1 MNKMTIRDIE
11 VSGKRVLVRVDFN
24 VPLDRKRAITDDS
37 RIQAAL
43 PTIRYLIDRGARV
56 ILISH
61 LGRPKGKVVGKL
73 RLNVIAQRLSQI
85 LGQQVGVAT
94 DCIGPEVE
102 NSVASLQSG
111 DVLLLENLRFHSDE
125 ETGSTSFAQALARLA
140 DVFVNDAF
148 GTSHRAHTSIVE
160 ITNYLPAVAGLLL
173 EKEIGSLGHI
183 LENPAHPFAA
193 LIGGAKISDKVGML
207 ENIISKVDYLLIGG
221 AMAAT
226 LLKAKFYE
234 VGQSLIEAEMLDT
247 AVRLMER
254 AARNGVRLLLP
265 VDVVIANEL
274 GAKAKAEVVSIENIP
289 KDKRIV
295 DIGPQTIRDFRKELR
310 RCQTVFWNGPM
321 GIYEMA
327 RFAKGTRAMVR
338 LLANLGAITIVGG
351 GSTAEVVTEMGL
363 VDKMTFISTGGG
375 ASLRF
380 LEGETLPGVEAL
392 LNKELAL
399 ESNLELIRSI
409 AKSSPSKIVLM
420 VIDGLGGLPNPETGK
435 TELETANTPNLD
447 KLAAKGVCGLSD
459 PVSLGVTPGSA
470 PAHLALFGY
479 NPVSF
484 NIGRGVLETLGIDF
498 DLQPDDIAARGNF
511 CSVDEMGL
519 VTDRRAGRISTER
532 CIELCQ
538 LLDRLVI
545 EGVKVFVC
553 PVREHRFIVVFRGDG
568 LTTDISDSDPQQT
581 GVAPM
586 VITAQSPEAEA
597 NRMASIASQF
607 IAQAKTTLAEHHP
620 ANMVLLR
627 GFSRQPYSP
636 TMGDIYKLKPAVI
649 ASYTMYRGLA
659 KSVGMKILETGTTI
673 EDEFATLKQNYAN
686 YDFFFIHIKGADL
699 AGEDGN
705 FDRKVRVI
713 EQVDKALPNLT
724 SLEPDVIVV
733 TGDHSTPAL
742 LKEHSWHPVPVL
754 LYSKW
759 CRPDKISVF
768 SESACGS
775 GGLGRFPATQIMP
788 LAMANALKLNKFG
801 A

>member
-11 VSGKRVLVRVDFN
+11 VSGKKVLVRVDFN
-24 VPLDRKRAITDDS
+24 VPLDRKRTITDDS

-61 LGRPKGKVVGKL
+61 LGRPRGKIVDKL
-73 RLNVIAQRLSQI
+73 RLNVVAQRLSQI
-85 LGQQVGVAT
+85 FGQQVGVAT

-140 DVFVNDAF
+140 DIFVNDAF

-173 EKEIGSLGHI
+173 EKEAEALSHI
-183 LENPAHPFAA
+183 LQNPGHPFAA

-226 LLKAKFYE
+226 FLKAKSYE

-247 AVRLMER
+247 AISLMEM
-254 AARNGVRLLLP
+254 AARNGVHLLLP

-274 GAKAKAEVVSIENIP
+274 GAKAKVEVVSIENIP

-295 DIGPQTIRDFRKELR
+295 DIGPKTVRKFRNELR

-321 GIYEMA
+321 GIYEVP
-327 RFAKGTRAMVR
+327 RFARGTRAMVR
-338 LLANLGAITIVGG
+338 LLANLSAITVVGG
-351 GSTAEVVTEMGL
+351 GSTAEMAVEMKLAG
-363 VDKMTFISTGGG
+363 KMTFVSTGGG

-380 LEGETLPGVEAL
+380 LAGETLPGVKAL
-392 LNKELAL
+392 LNKKLAL
-399 ESNLELIRSI
+399 ESSLELIRSV

-447 KLAAKGVCGLSD
+447 KLATKGVCGLSD
-459 PVSLGVTPGSA
+459 PVSLGITPGSA
-470 PAHLALFGY
+470 PSHLALFGY

-484 NIGRGVLETLGIDF
+484 SIGRGVLETLGIDF
-498 DLQPDDIAARGNF
+498 DLQTDDVAARGNF
-511 CSVDEMGL
+511 CSVNEMGL
-519 VTDRRAGRISTER
+519 VTDRRAGRISTKK

-538 LLDRLVI
+538 LLDGLVI
-545 EGVKVFVC
+545 EGVKVLVC

-568 LTTDISDSDPQQT
+568 LTADISDSDPQQT

-586 VITAQSPEAEA
+586 VITAQSPGA
-597 NRMASIASQF
+597 NRMTRIANEF
-607 IAQAKTTLAEHHP
+607 IAQAKTTLVEHHP

-627 GFSRQPYSP
+627 GFSKQPQFP
-636 TMGDIYKLKPAVI
+636 TMDEIYQLKPAVI

-659 KSVGMKILETGTTI
+659 KSVGMKILKTGATI
-673 EDEFATLKQNYAN
+673 KNEFATLKQNYAS

-699 AGEDGN
+699 AGEDGD
-705 FDRKVRVI
+705 FGEKVRII
-713 EQVDKALPNLT
+713 EQVDKALPDLT

-733 TGDHSTPAL
+733 TSDHSTPAL

-759 CRPDKISVF
+759 CRPDKVSEF
-768 SESACGS
+768 SESACVS

-788 LAMANALKLNKFG
+788 LAMANALKLDKFG

>member
-1 MNKMTIRDIE
+1 MNKMTIRDME

-24 VPLDRKRAITDDS
+24 VPLDKKRTITDAS

-61 LGRPKGKVVGKL
+61 LGRPKGRVVDKL
-73 RLNVIAQRLSQI
+73 RLNVVAQRLSQI

-125 ETGSTSFAQALARLA
+125 DTGSTSFAQALARLA
-140 DVFVNDAF
+140 DIFVNDAF

-173 EKEIGSLGHI
+173 EKEVDTLSHI
-183 LENPAHPFAA
+183 LQNPGHPFAA
-193 LIGGAKISDKVGML
+193 LLGGAKISDKVGML
-207 ENIISKVDYLLIGG
+207 ENIIDKVDYLLIGG

-226 LLKAKFYE
+226 FLKAKSYK

-247 AVRLMER
+247 TARLMER

-274 GAKAKAEVVSIENIP
+274 GAKAKARVVSIGNIP
-289 KDKRIV
+289 KGKRIV
-295 DIGPQTIRDFRKELR
+295 DIGPQTIRNFRKELR

-321 GIYEMA
+321 GIYEMPG
-327 RFAKGTRAMVR
+327 FAKGTRAMVR
-338 LLANLGAITIVGG
+338 LLANLSAITVVGG
-351 GSTAEVVTEMGL
+351 GSTAEVAVEMKL
-363 VDKMTFISTGGG
+363 VNKMTFVSTGGG

-380 LEGETLPGVEAL
+380 LAGETLPGIKAL
-392 LNKELAL
+392 LNKKLAL
-399 ESNLELIRSI
+399 ESSLELIRSI

-447 KLAAKGVCGLSD
+447 KLATKGVCGLSD
-459 PVSLGVTPGSA
+459 PVSLGITPGSA

-484 NIGRGVLETLGIDF
+484 NIGRGVLETLGVDF
-498 DLQPDDIAARGNF
+498 DLQPDDVAARGNF
-511 CSVDEMGL
+511 CFVNEMGL
-519 VTDRRAGRISTER
+519 VTDRRAGRISTKK

-538 LLDRLVI
+538 LLDGLVI
-545 EGVKVFVC
+545 EGAKVFVH
-553 PVREHRFIVVFRGDG
+553 PVREHRFIVVFRGDS
-568 LTTDISDSDPQQT
+568 LTADISDSDPQQT

-586 VITAQSPEAEA
+586 VITAQSPGA
-597 NRMASIASQF
+597 NRMARIANQF
-607 IAQAKTTLAEHHP
+607 VVQVKTTLAEHHP
-620 ANMVLLR
+620 ANMILLR
-627 GFSRQPYSP
+627 GFSRQPPFP
-636 TMGDIYKLKPAVI
+636 TMGEIYQLKPVVI
-649 ASYTMYRGLA
+649 ASYTVYRGLA
-659 KSVGMKILETGTTI
+659 KLVGMKILKTGTTI
-673 EDEFATLKQNYAN
+673 KNEFATLKQNYAN
-686 YDFFFIHIKGADL
+686 YDFFFIHIKGTDL

-705 FDRKVRVI
+705 FDRKVRII
-713 EQVDKALPNLT
+713 EQIDKALPNLT

-742 LKEHSWHPVPVL
+742 LKGHSWHPVPIL

-759 CRPDKISVF
+759 CRPDKVSEF
-768 SESACGS
+768 SESACVS

>member
-1 MNKMTIRDIE
+1 MNKMTVRDIE

-24 VPLDRKRAITDDS
+24 VPLDKKRTITDDS

-43 PTIRYLIDRGARV
+43 PTIRYLIDRGVRV

-61 LGRPKGKVVGKL
+61 LGRPKGRVVDKL
-73 RLNVIAQRLSQI
+73 RLNVVAQRLSQI

-111 DVLLLENLRFHSDE
+111 DVLLLENLRFHSNE

-140 DVFVNDAF
+140 DIFVNDAF
-148 GTSHRAHTSIVE
+148 GTSHRAHASIVE
-160 ITNYLPAVAGLLL
+160 VANYLPAVAGLLL
-173 EKEIGSLGHI
+173 EKEVEALSHI
-183 LENPAHPFAA
+183 LQNPGHPFAA
-193 LIGGAKISDKVGML
+193 LLGGAKISDKVDML
-207 ENIISKVDYLLIGG
+207 ENIIGKVDYLLIGG

-226 LLKAKFYE
+226 FLKAKSYE

-247 AVRLMER
+247 AARLMER

-265 VDVVIANEL
+265 VDVLVADEL
-274 GAKAKAEVVSIENIP
+274 STKAKAEVVSIENIP

-321 GIYEMA
+321 GIYEMPG
-327 RFAKGTRAMVR
+327 FAKGTKAMVR
-338 LLANLGAITIVGG
+338 LLANLDAITVIGG
-351 GSTAEVVTEMGL
+351 GSTAEVAVEMKL
-363 VDKMTFISTGGG
+363 ADKMTFVSTGGG

-380 LEGETLPGVEAL
+380 LGGEALPGVEVL

-399 ESNLELIRSI
+399 ESNLELIKSI
-409 AKSSPSKIVLM
+409 ARSSPSKIVLM
-420 VIDGLGGLPNPETGK
+420 VIDGLGGLPNPKTGK

-447 KLAAKGVCGLSD
+447 KLAASGVCGLSD
-459 PVSLGVTPGSA
+459 PVSPGITPGSA
-470 PAHLALFGY
+470 PGHLALFGY

-484 NIGRGVLETLGIDF
+484 NIGRGVLEALGVDF
-498 DLQPDDIAARGNF
+498 DLQSDDIAARGNF
-511 CSVDEMGL
+511 CSVDETGL
-519 VTDRRAGRISTER
+519 VTDRRAGRIPTEK
-532 CIELCQ
+532 CIELCR
-538 LLDRLVI
+538 LLDGVVI

-553 PVREHRFIVVFRGDG
+553 PVKEHRFIVVFRGDG
-568 LTTDISDSDPQQT
+568 LDADISGSDPQQT
-581 GVAPM
+581 GLAPK
-586 VITAQSPEAEA
+586 VITAQSPEAS
-597 NRMASIASQF
+597 RMASIANQF
-607 IAQAKTTLAEHHP
+607 IAQAKTTLVEHRP

-627 GFSRQPYSP
+627 GFSGQPQFP
-636 TMGDIYKLKPAVI
+636 AMGEIYQLKPAAI
-649 ASYTMYRGLA
+649 ASYPMYRGLA
-659 KSVGMKILETGTTI
+659 KLVGMKVLETGTTI
-673 EDEFATLKQNYAN
+673 KDEFITLKQNYAN
-686 YDFFFIHIKGADL
+686 YDFFFIHIKGTDS

-705 FDRKVRVI
+705 FDGKVRII

-742 LKEHSWHPVPVL
+742 LKGHSWHPVPIL

-759 CRPDKISVF
+759 CRRDKVSEF
-768 SESACGS
+768 SESACVS